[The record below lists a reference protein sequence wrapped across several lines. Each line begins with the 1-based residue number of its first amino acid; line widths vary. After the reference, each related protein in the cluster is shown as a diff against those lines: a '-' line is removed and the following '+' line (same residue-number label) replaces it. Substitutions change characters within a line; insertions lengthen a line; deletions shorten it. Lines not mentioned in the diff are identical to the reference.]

1 MRAVCWAARLAQSVE
16 HQTFN
21 LRVKGSSPLSGYAH
35 FFSNRIF
42 VCLLWFGGRLINIAP
57 SYWSVLVYNIYF
69 EIDNPPGWFYGVMVS
84 TQDSE
89 SCDPSSNLGR
99 TWVFI
104 FLVAKT
110 ISTRKGKR
118 SLPRRGIEPRPPR
131 WERGILTTRLPG
143 NSTLTQLQSHVFAG
157 AINRKA
163 FIWKTKMS
171 ANV

>member
-1 MRAVCWAARLAQSVE
+1 MSELTSCCSMHELRRAARLAQSVE

-99 TWVFI
+99 TWTTLLFQAQTSETFSCPHQYV
-104 FLVAKT
+104 LWAN
-110 ISTRKGKR
+110 
-118 SLPRRGIEPRPPR
+118 RGFEEQLTDAMIAQLG
-131 WERGILTTRLPG
+131 ER
-143 NSTLTQLQSHVFAG
+143 
-157 AINRKA
+157 
-163 FIWKTKMS
+163 
-171 ANV
+171 